1 MVSLF
6 PNAKNFH
13 EAFPQGLEWR
23 FSAMSGTVTVGTES
37 GSISASLSD
46 RAGQTLKI
54 TGSWMCKS
62 KSLP

>member
-6 PNAKNFH
+6 PNPKNFH
-13 EAFPQGLEWR
+13 LAFPQGIEWR
-23 FSAMSGTVTVGTES
+23 FSATSGTVTVKTES

-54 TGSWMCKS
+54 SGSWMCKS